1 MIKAITGTKDI
12 LPSEISRWLYLERLL
27 RESFRLFNYK
37 EIRTPIFEE
46 TALFA
51 RGIGEETDI
60 VGKEMYTFKDRSKTS
75 ITLRP
80 ENTAGVVRAF
90 IEQSL
95 GAQQSLNKL
104 YYIGP
109 MFRYEK
115 PQAGRLRQFHQF
127 GAEALGSTSP
137 LLDAEMIQV
146 AFHILKNLGLKNL
159 VVKINSLGIPEV
171 RENYK
176 NVLRDYLKDKKER
189 LSEESRKRFETNILR
204 IFDSKIEVDQQI
216 MMNAPLL
223 IDYLDEQSK
232 NDFDVVKNYLTK
244 VGIQFE
250 VDTALVRGLDY
261 YTKTTFEIVSGSV
274 GSQSALC
281 GGGRY
286 DLLVEEL
293 GGKATPG
300 VGFAAGM
307 ERILLACENEESLN
321 ITGDSIDVYV
331 VIKKSFTIEIDEDKK
346 KILPLSLKEDEKY
359 SLNLVKLVSHLRSI
373 GHSVDYDFLNRSE
386 KVQKREANKLRAK
399 LLITIF
405 DGNDKIIVHD
415 QIKHIEHTTKL
426 RFILN
431 ITNLFTWFSKNLS
444 ISDRIYERLKD
455 LEELRIGNPDK
466 EKIILFLEKLK
477 NKKSILDTCSE
488 LKIDYDK
495 GLKFWDIYQ
504 KLGIKSVLEMN
515 DLI

>member
-12 LPSEISRWLYLERLL
+12 LPVDISKWQYLEKLL
-27 RESFRLFNYK
+27 RETFQLFNYK

-60 VGKEMYTFKDRSKTS
+60 VSKEMYTFKDRSETS

-80 ENTAGVVRAF
+80 ENTAGVVRSF

-109 MFRYEK
+109 MFRQER

-146 AFHILKNLGLKNL
+146 AYHILKNLGLKNL

-176 NVLRDYLKDKKER
+176 NVLREYLKDKKEK
-189 LSEESRKRFETNILR
+189 LSEDSRKRFDTNILR

-216 MMNAPLL
+216 MKDAPLL

-232 NDFDVVKNYLTK
+232 NDFDVVKSYLTK
-244 VGIQFE
+244 VGIPFE
-250 VDTALVRGLDY
+250 VDPALVRGLDY

-307 ERILLACENEESLN
+307 ERILLACENE
-321 ITGDSIDVYV
+321 
-331 VIKKSFTIEIDEDKK
+331 K
-346 KILPLSLKEDEKY
+346 
-359 SLNLVKLVSHLRSI
+359 SLNLQND
-373 GHSVDYDFLNRSE
+373 SVDVYLIKIDPEIEIEVANIASELRRENISCDYDYLNRSV
-386 KVQKREANKLRAK
+386 KAQMREANKYNAK
-399 LLITIF
+399 Y
-405 DGNDKIIVHD
+405 VV
-415 QIKHIEHTTKL
+415 
-426 RFILN
+426 FIGGDEYKRGELN
-431 ITNLFTWFSKNLS
+431 VKNLS
-444 ISDRIYERLKD
+444 NGEQQLI
-455 LEELRIGNPDK
+455 
-466 EKIILFLEKLK
+466 KIEDFENL
-477 NKKSILDTCSE
+477 KSIL
-488 LKIDYDK
+488 
-495 GLKFWDIYQ
+495 
-504 KLGIKSVLEMN
+504 N
-515 DLI
+515 N

>member
-12 LPSEISRWLYLERLL
+12 LPVDISKWHYLENLL
-27 RESFRLFNYK
+27 RETFQLFNYK

-60 VGKEMYTFKDRSKTS
+60 VSKEMYTFKDRSETS

-80 ENTAGVVRAF
+80 ENTAGVVRSF

-104 YYIGP
+104 YYIGA
-109 MFRYEK
+109 MFRQER

-137 LLDAEMIQV
+137 LLDSEMIQI
-146 AFHILKNLGLKNL
+146 AYHILKNLGLKNL

-176 NVLRDYLKDKKER
+176 NVLRDYLKDKKDN
-189 LSEESRKRFETNILR
+189 LSEESRKRFDTNILR

-216 MMNAPLL
+216 MKDAPLL

-232 NDFDVVKNYLTK
+232 NDFNVVKNYLTK
-244 VGIQFE
+244 VGIPFE
-250 VDTALVRGLDY
+250 VDPALVRGLDY

-307 ERILLACENEESLN
+307 ERILLACENEKSLN
-321 ITGDSIDVYV
+321 LPQDSIDVYLIRV
-331 VIKKSFTIEIDEDKK
+331 DSKTEQNLELDLKLELELIN
-346 KILPLSLKEDEKY
+346 LS
-359 SLNLVKLVSHLRSI
+359 SKLRQINISC
-373 GHSVDYDFLNRSE
+373 DYDYLNRSI
-386 KVQKREANKLRAK
+386 KAQMREANKFNAK
-399 LLITIF
+399 YVVF
-405 DGNDKIIVHD
+405 VGGDEFNRG
-415 QIKHIEHTTKL
+415 E
-426 RFILN
+426 LN
-431 ITNLFTWFSKNLS
+431 IKNLS
-444 ISDRIYERLKD
+444 NGEQQLI
-455 LEELRIGNPDK
+455 
-466 EKIILFLEKLK
+466 KIEDFEKLK
-477 NKKSILDTCSE
+477 SI
-488 LKIDYDK
+488 
-495 GLKFWDIYQ
+495 
-504 KLGIKSVLEMN
+504 IKS
-515 DLI
+515 

>member
-12 LPSEISRWLYLERLL
+12 LPSDIARWQYLEILL
-27 RESFRLFNYK
+27 RETFQLFNYK

-60 VGKEMYTFKDRSKTS
+60 VSKEMYTFKDRSETS

-109 MFRYEK
+109 MFRQER

-146 AFHILKNLGLKNL
+146 AYLIIKNLGLKNL
-159 VVKINSLGIPEV
+159 VVKINSLGIPEA

-176 NVLRDYLKDKKER
+176 KILREYLSDKKEM
-189 LSEESRKRFETNILR
+189 LSEESRRRFETNILR
-204 IFDSKIEVDQQI
+204 IFDSKIDVDQAI
-216 MMNAPLL
+216 MKDAPLL
-223 IDYLDEQSK
+223 IDYIDEQSK

-244 VGIQFE
+244 AEIPFE
-250 VDTALVRGLDY
+250 VDPALVRGLDY

-293 GGKATPG
+293 GGKPTPG

-307 ERILLACENEESLN
+307 ERILLACENEKSLN
-321 ITGDSIDVYV
+321 LPADSIDVYLV
-331 VIKKSFTIEIDEDKK
+331 RMDNDLTLDTGNYAS
-346 KILPLSLKEDEKY
+346 SLRLKGF
-359 SLNLVKLVSHLRSI
+359 SC
-373 GHSVDYDFLNRSE
+373 DYDFLNRSI
-386 KVQKREANKLRAK
+386 KAQMREANKLNSK
-399 LLITIF
+399 F
-405 DGNDKIIVHD
+405 VV
-415 QIKHIEHTTKL
+415 
-426 RFILN
+426 FIGGDEYKRGELN
-431 ITNLFTWFSKNLS
+431 VKNLS
-444 ISDRIYERLKD
+444 NSEQQLVKSDD
-455 LEELRIGNPDK
+455 LESLINLLRK
-466 EKIILFLEKLK
+466 
-477 NKKSILDTCSE
+477 
-488 LKIDYDK
+488 
-495 GLKFWDIYQ
+495 
-504 KLGIKSVLEMN
+504 
-515 DLI
+515 